1 MYTIQPLSPTT
12 LTKVHILSRD
22 ISIEFDVSIDSWR
35 KLILGAAFDTLV
47 ILLVYSTISV
57 AVVMLL
63 AIWRSVLAG
72 TLKTSL
78 LRRKPLLVPS
88 LVFIIT
94 TLVISTYYPLPM
106 SVYHGPHQRDVYFPT
121 EGRFTVFET
130 IAYDDAQ
137 IRIRRS
143 LEIDE
148 WVEFFANFSQ
158 DGAVIQFLAVN
169 ITYSDLDE
177 NYMVNEILSLEP
189 GLYDFEIAYT
199 FYESGII
206 QEDEYLDILLYQP
219 IKLSFLPEVT
229 DWASY
234 QFLLGFGLVF
244 LFLAGV
250 FIGREEKSRESEELV
265 DQEPPRDETYAKRFK
280 V

>member
-1 MYTIQPLSPTT
+1 MYSSL
-12 LTKVHILSRD
+12 
-22 ISIEFDVSIDSWR
+22 
-35 KLILGAAFDTLV
+35 A
-47 ILLVYSTISV
+47 V

-63 AIWRSVLAG
+63 AIWRSILKG
-72 TLKTSL
+72 NLKTSL

-88 LVFIIT
+88 LVFIIA
-94 TLVISTYYPLPM
+94 TLVVSTYVPLPM
-106 SVYHGPHQRDVYFPT
+106 SVYHGPHQRDVFFPS
-121 EGRFTVFET
+121 EGRFTVYET

-148 WVEFFANFSQ
+148 RIEFFANFSQ
-158 DGAVIQFLAVN
+158 DGVVIQFLDVN
-169 ITYSDLDE
+169 ITFNDLDE
-177 NYMVNEILSLEP
+177 NYAVNQFLSLEP

-199 FYESGII
+199 FYQSDVI
-206 QEDEYLDILLYQP
+206 QIDVYVDILLYQP
-219 IKLSFLPEVT
+219 IKSSFVPEVT

-234 QFLLGFGLVF
+234 QFLLEFGLIF
-244 LFLAGV
+244 LFLGGV
-250 FIGREEKSRESEELV
+250 FIGREKKSRQSEDIV